1 MMTREEKKAKL
12 REELD
17 NIYCYNCKWD
27 DSDETER
34 CDVCYIKHMSWQP
47 SEGLLD
53 WIIDV
58 VMEKTK

>member
-34 CDVCYIKHMSWQP
+34 CDVCYIKHMS
-47 SEGLLD
+47 
-53 WIIDV
+53 
-58 VMEKTK
+58 